1 MAIYWFLLMYSPQ
14 VKLRPATINDKPY
27 LYDLARA
34 VYKELIINRFGEWD
48 EKAQRNK
55 FDRKWEK
62 ADYQIIEMKDRRIG
76 TIWVTVAGDHIR
88 LNEIQI
94 HPKHQREG
102 IGSALVSKQLSIAQ
116 KLGIPMRLRV
126 LKGNRAVN
134 FYKRLGFV
142 ICGQTENYIYMANR
156 KD

>member
-1 MAIYWFLLMYSPQ
+1 MSSPQ
-14 VKLRPATINDKPY
+14 VKLRPATIDDKAY
-27 LYDLARA
+27 LYDLART
-34 VYKELIINRFGEWD
+34 VYKELIINQFGEWD

-62 ADYQIIEMKDRRIG
+62 ASYQIIEMNDRRIG
-76 TIWVTVAGDHIR
+76 TMWVTVAGDHIR

-94 HPKHQREG
+94 HPEHQRQG

-116 KLGIPMRLRV
+116 KLGIPMRLRL

-134 FYKRLGFV
+134 FYQRLGFV
-142 ICGQTENYIYMANR
+142 VGDQTENYIYMATR